1 MEWKGI
7 AMKVLI
13 VHESLFGNT
22 KQVAEA
28 LAEGLRAGR
37 AGGDDASVLVVNTDE
52 APATIPDEVTL
63 LLVGGPTHA
72 FSMTRP
78 GTREDAVTKGAPTAP
93 RLGVREWID
102 AAMPRTDLPVVT
114 FDTRVH
120 VHMMP
125 GSAAA
130 SAAKALRHNGFRN
143 ADRGETFWVE
153 GTEGPLCEGE
163 LDRAK
168 AWGETLAANPRYAA
182 PAVTG

>member
-1 MEWKGI
+1 
-7 AMKVLI
+7 MKILI

-22 KQVAEA
+22 KRVAEA
-28 LAEGLRAGR
+28 IAEGLRRGSPPGDGR
-37 AGGDDASVLVVNTDE
+37 SVLVVDTDG
-52 APATIPDEVTL
+52 APSKVPDDVSL

-78 GTREDAVTKGAPTAP
+78 GTREDAVSKGAPSSP

-102 AAMPRTDLPVVT
+102 AAMPRADLPVIT

-120 VHMMP
+120 VRMMP

-130 SAAKALRHNGFRN
+130 SAAKSLRHHGFRN

-153 GTEGPLCEGE
+153 GTEGPLTEGE
-163 LDRAK
+163 LDRAV
-168 AWGETLAANPRYAA
+168 AWGESLAADPRYSTAVPA
-182 PAVTG
+182 PR